1 MIGTAGP
8 DGARLI
14 RHALTL
20 AEPETEVNTTTL
32 TDEEIERRAKRRVDM
47 KMGFY
52 VHALVFVLV
61 NFALYALSQL
71 GHGVRWHVFPLWGW
85 GLGLAIHGVVTFVS
99 LRGEGLRERMMAE
112 EVERLKS
119 MR

>member
-1 MIGTAGP
+1 MNHTP
-8 DGARLI
+8 M
-14 RHALTL
+14 
-20 AEPETEVNTTTL
+20 

-61 NFALYALSQL
+61 NLGLYALNTFGGWGGGQ
-71 GHGVRWHVFPLWGW
+71 RWHTFPLWGW

-99 LRGEGLRERMMAE
+99 LRGKGLRERMMAD
-112 EVERLKS
+112 EVDRLKS
-119 MR
+119 GR